1 VVVADLVVV
10 VGGGG
15 GARVAGWWAR
25 CLGIAFFCFMK
36 VHLPRAFPLPAHV

>member
-15 GARVAGWWAR
+15 GARESGWWGR
-25 CLGIAFFCFMK
+25 CLEIAFFMK
-36 VHLPRAFPLPAHV
+36 FHLPRAFPLPAHV